1 MQHGYSV
8 PCVKCTLVPIPVLG
22 FMSFT
27 MPWSEMS
34 LATQMTLSR
43 SPMSNIVFFDT
54 HDILT
59 IFQFDAI
66 YRDIFTIFS
75 KCKLGLNAP
84 KFHSWSAY
92 VEIFATQ
99 WRVCSN
105 FRDKMARMFKFSRQN
120 GAYVEIFATKWPI
133 YGICFR
139 RHHT

>member
-1 MQHGYSV
+1 MAYSE
-8 PCVKCTLVPIPVLG
+8 P
-22 FMSFT
+22 
-27 MPWSEMS
+27 
-34 LATQMTLSR
+34 
-43 SPMSNIVFFDT
+43 PMSNIVFFDT

-120 GAYVEIFATKWPI
+120 GLFMGFVLEDTILKGFSKMPLKGPY
-133 YGICFR
+133 FR
-139 RHHT
+139 TRSLKVPFKAN

>member
-1 MQHGYSV
+1 
-8 PCVKCTLVPIPVLG
+8 
-22 FMSFT
+22 
-27 MPWSEMS
+27 
-34 LATQMTLSR
+34 
-43 SPMSNIVFFDT
+43 MSNIVFFDT

-120 GAYVEIFATKWPI
+120 GAYVEILATKWPI
-133 YGICFR
+133 YGISQKLR
-139 RHHT
+139 KVIQLQKQAN